1 MATPNLRKKILTGL
15 VESFFIAYAVNLTL
29 DINTCFDKNS
39 VQQNFQNSRHNLSEN
54 KLRSLFVAKE
64 GEAFSYAASITNFV
78 LVMQNFLVLLHYFKK
93 FTQDFYK
100 ITQKSCFQDSEYLKT
115 YPQFSES
122 SDSFQKCQLS
132 VWKNLFMP

>member
-78 LVMQNFLVLLHYFKK
+78 LVMQNYLVLLHYFKK